1 MLKVEVLGPGC
12 SKCDDTFEK
21 VRQVLEELKLESELI
36 KVTDIFQIINRG
48 VNFTPALLINGRV
61 MFQGKVPRKE
71 QIREV
76 LEDYISAKDK
86 PE

>member
-1 MLKVEVLGPGC
+1 MLKVEVLGPAC
-12 SKCDDTFEK
+12 SKCDDTFDK
-21 VRQVLEELKLESELI
+21 VKQVLDELKLEAELI
-36 KVTDIFQIINRG
+36 KVTDIFQIIDLG